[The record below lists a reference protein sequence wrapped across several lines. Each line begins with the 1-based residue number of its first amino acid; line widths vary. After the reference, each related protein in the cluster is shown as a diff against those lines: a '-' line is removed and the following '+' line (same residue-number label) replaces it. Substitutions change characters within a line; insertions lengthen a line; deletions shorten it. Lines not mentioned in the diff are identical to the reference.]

1 MVASVGRVLLKGCFT
16 LCGTTL
22 HKTRAHAN
30 ADNFAALIDAVMF
43 KLNNARVFARFA

>member
-1 MVASVGRVLLKGCFT
+1 VGLALVNAGFT
-16 LCGTTL
+16 LDGTTL
-22 HKTRAHAN
+22 HKTRAYAD